1 MNVCVCVFL
10 KEVVEVVM
18 EEEEEEEEEEVGWDG
33 LGWVGGSF

>member
-1 MNVCVCVFL
+1 MCVCVFL

-18 EEEEEEEEEEVGWDG
+18 EEEEEEEEEVGWDG